1 MGGNIG
7 TNCPLPEELGL
18 AARGRMLQEWGKY
31 QGGEAEEKLMSGWHR
46 SCKLFLRGR
55 RPSEPMHPNS
65 RTFEWVV
72 VGTAIVWL
80 AVHAFL
86 DANSGTPLYLTYLV
100 LTAAAAIGRFGLP
113 SASGN
118 IPIGFI
124 FVLAGL
130 PELPLKESLA
140 IGISGAGIHALRDK
154 ENRSGWLTAIFQM
167 SVWVLGIAAADAA
180 YQGITKAVP
189 NFAPTG
195 ALPLAAIVL
204 FLVTAFPLAA
214 AKALQEREP
223 LRRIWKNRF
232 LWSLPYYMA
241 GAAIAGM
248 LTTLPKISWWYSGL
262 ILVPVGLLVYYAYRL
277 QLETLARERQH
288 AEELASMQL
297 HMVEALALAVES
309 KDVTPV
315 SDLHRMVYFASG
327 LGEAMGL
334 SHEQIRALRVAAVLH
349 DIGQVAVPDHIIMK
363 PGRLTPDEYQRLKI
377 HPEIGAQIIQQ
388 AGFPHLVST
397 IVRSHHERWDGTG
410 YPAGLKAEQIPIEA
424 RVLAAVDMLLAL
436 STDRHYRRAIPLDEA
451 MEIVAREAGKGLD
464 PAVVSRLRTI
474 YRDLDRQTGPAKA
487 SPAPLLA
494 NHTAD
499 IPATHELPSFLRAI
513 AEARR
518 EEQMVLEFTQI
529 LGSSLDLDETLN
541 ELSRRLHNRL
551 EFETMVLFLRHG
563 DRLEAAFVEGQHFT
577 LFHNL
582 SLQMASGIT
591 GHVAATLRP
600 VLNAPPTEDPI
611 AHRNP
616 VAASSLKSAM
626 IIPLDGPNGL
636 VGTLNLYSTRHLAF
650 SSAQLSLLT
659 SIASK
664 LAVTVENSAKFQQAE
679 TRASVDFLTGL
690 PNAGALFLHLQNEL
704 ARCARTGTELGLL
717 VFDLDGFKGVNDQY
731 GHLTG
736 NRLLQLV
743 AQGLR
748 ENCREYDFVARMG
761 GDEFVMVL
769 PGVTEEAVGHRLQR
783 MRLYVERVGIELCG
797 VLCVSVSGGA
807 AFFPGDGHTAEE
819 LLARADKRMYG
830 EKYQRKQAGKEI
842 PPAEREATA

>member
-1 MGGNIG
+1 
-7 TNCPLPEELGL
+7 
-18 AARGRMLQEWGKY
+18 
-31 QGGEAEEKLMSGWHR
+31 
-46 SCKLFLRGR
+46 
-55 RPSEPMHPNS
+55 MHPNS

-80 AVHAFL
+80 AVHALL
-86 DANSGTPLYLTYLV
+86 DADSGTLLYLTYLA
-100 LTAAAAIGRFGLP
+100 LTALASICRFGLP
-113 SASGN
+113 AASGN

-124 FVLAGL
+124 FVLASL
-130 PELPLKESLA
+130 PELPLKETLA
-140 IGISGAGIHALRDK
+140 IGITGAGIHALQERDSHS
-154 ENRSGWLTAIFQM
+154 NWLTTIFQM

-180 YQGITKAVP
+180 FQGVEKAVP

-204 FLVTAFPLAA
+204 FIVTAFPLAS

-241 GAAIAGM
+241 GAAIAGL
-248 LTTLPKISWWYSGL
+248 LTTLPKISWWYSAL

-288 AEELASMQL
+288 AEEMAAMQL

-315 SDLHRMVYFASG
+315 GDLHRMVHFASG
-327 LGEAMGL
+327 LGEALGL
-334 SHEQIRALRVAAVLH
+334 NHEQIRALRVAAVLH

-388 AGFPHLVST
+388 AGFPHLVSA
-397 IVRSHHERWDGTG
+397 IVHSHHERWDGTG

-464 PAVVSRLRTI
+464 PVVVSRLRAI
-474 YRDLDRQTGPAKA
+474 YRELDQQA
-487 SPAPLLA
+487 SVGNAALAPLLA
-494 NHTAD
+494 NRAASV
-499 IPATHELPSFLRAI
+499 PSTHELPSFLRAI

-551 EFETMVLFLRHG
+551 EFDTMVLFLRHG

-582 SLQMASGIT
+582 SLQMMSGIT

-717 VFDLDGFKGVNDQY
+717 VFDLDGFKGVNDRH

-783 MRLYVERVGIELCG
+783 MRLYVERVGVELCG
-797 VLCVSVSGGA
+797 SICVSVSGGA
-807 AFFPGDGHTAEE
+807 AFFPADGHTAEE
-819 LLARADKRMYG
+819 LLARADKRMYE
-830 EKYQRKQAGKEI
+830 EKHQRKQASRET
-842 PPAEREATA
+842 PPAAREATA